1 MKKLGLL
8 VLGLQVV
15 GVGCHG
21 PPPGTPGSP
30 VASESAPHGHT
41 HHGQGMHHRFDGAE
55 GWAKVFDAKDR
66 DAWQKPEVVLAALE
80 LGPKSL
86 VADVG
91 AGTGYFSVRIAPK
104 VPEGKVFAIDVE
116 ADMVR
121 YLDERAKREGLAGMV
136 AVKAEVDDPKIPEPV
151 DVVLIVDTLHHIS
164 HRAAYFRKLRDKL
177 RPGGRVVV
185 VDFAENATMGPPP
198 EHRLSV
204 DEVLS
209 DASGAGL
216 VKVKEVSLPQQYVLV
231 LSAR

>member
-1 MKKLGLL
+1 M
-8 VLGLQVV
+8 
-15 GVGCHG
+15 
-21 PPPGTPGSP
+21 
-30 VASESAPHGHT
+30 SEAAPHGHT

-66 DAWQKPEVVLAALE
+66 DDWQKPEVVLAALE
-80 LGPKSL
+80 LEPKSL

-121 YLDERAKREGLAGMV
+121 YLAERAKREGLARMV
-136 AVKAEVDDPKIPEPV
+136 AVKAEADDPKIPEPV
-151 DVVLIVDTLHHIS
+151 DVVLVVDTLHHIS
-164 HRAAYFRKLRDKL
+164 HRDGYFRKLRDRL

-185 VDFAENATMGPPP
+185 VDFAKNATMGPPP

-204 DEVLS
+204 EDVLA
-209 DASGAGL
+209 DAKGAGF
-216 VKVKEVSLPQQYVLV
+216 VKSKELSLPQQYVLV
-231 LSAR
+231 LTTP